1 MPPAITSKQNPR
13 IKLAAALRNRGERDA
28 RRQTLVYGARETQ
41 RALAAG
47 AELVEAFVCS
57 DLLRGANAQ
66 STAEQLT
73 GDPRTFTVTPEVFEH
88 LAYGDRLDGVISI
101 VRTAAR
107 GLADLTLPADP
118 LIAVIEGSEKPGNL
132 GAILRSADGAG
143 VDAIIVAD
151 AVIDLFNPNT
161 IRASVGGRLQT
172 ERRRRHRSGDEA
184 WLQRHAI
191 RGYALRPDAQRV
203 LQRRQPHR
211 RRGGAGRQ
219 QSARPLRGVE
229 QGARHAARAADAR
242 PRRQFERQ
250 RRRGGVV
257 LRSPPATER
266 KIGDADLR
274 GCGG

>member
-13 IKLAAALRNRGERDA
+13 IKLAAALRNRGERDT

-57 DLLRGANAQ
+57 ELLRGADAQ
-66 STAEQLT
+66 VSAEQLAA
-73 GDPRTFTVTPEVFEH
+73 DPRTFTVTPEVFER

-107 GLADLTLPADP
+107 GLADLTLPAEP

-161 IRASVGGRLQT
+161 IRASVGAVFKPNVAIAT
-172 ERRRRHRSGDEA
+172 AAETCA
-184 WLQRHAI
+184 WLHRHAI
-191 RGYALRPDAQRV
+191 RGYALRPDARESYSEANLTGGVAV
-203 LQRRQPHR
+203 LIGNEAHGLSAVWNEALVTPLSLPMLGLADSLNASVAAAVLFYEARRQ
-211 RRGGAGRQ
+211 RGK
-219 QSARPLRGVE
+219 E
-229 QGARHAARAADAR
+229 
-242 PRRQFERQ
+242 
-250 RRRGGVV
+250 
-257 LRSPPATER
+257 
-266 KIGDADLR
+266 
-274 GCGG
+274 